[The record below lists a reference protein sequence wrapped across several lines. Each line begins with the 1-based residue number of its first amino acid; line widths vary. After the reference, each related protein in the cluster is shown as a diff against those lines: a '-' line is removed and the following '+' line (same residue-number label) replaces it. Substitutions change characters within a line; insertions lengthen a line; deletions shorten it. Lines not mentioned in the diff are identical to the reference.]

1 MSYILG
7 LTGGISTGKSP
18 LSDTLRG
25 KGVPVVDADRISHAV
40 TAPGGAAIPRII
52 EAFGADYVRDG
63 ELDRKA
69 LGALVFSDPEALAK
83 LNAVTHPLILDEMQA
98 QIAEAE
104 KSGAPVVVLDV
115 PLLFETGFDRL
126 CDEVWCAWI
135 PKKLQLERLMAR
147 NALTRAEAESRI
159 GSQMSAWEKRRR
171 SDRYI
176 DTRGTK
182 DESAAKVSAMYEEL
196 LERIDRERNDA
207 QNG

>member
-7 LTGGISTGKSP
+7 LTGGISTGKSH
-18 LSDTLRG
+18 LSDTLRA
-25 KGVPVVDADRISHAV
+25 KGAPVVDADRISHAV
-40 TAPGGAAIPRII
+40 TAPGGAAIPRIR

-83 LNAVTHPLILDEMQA
+83 LNALTHPLIFDGMQA

-147 NALTRAEAESRI
+147 DALTRAEAESRI

>member
-7 LTGGISTGKSP
+7 LTGGISTGKSH

-40 TAPGGAAIPRII
+40 TALGGAAIPRIR

-69 LGALVFSDPEALAK
+69 LGALVFNNPEALAK
-83 LNAVTHPLILDEMQA
+83 LNALTHPLIFDGMQA

-147 NALTRAEAESRI
+147 DALTRAEAESRI

>member
-7 LTGGISTGKSP
+7 LTGGISTGKSH

-40 TAPGGAAIPRII
+40 TAPGGAAIPRIL
-52 EAFGADYVRDG
+52 EAFSADYVRDG

-69 LGALVFSDPEALAK
+69 LGSLVFSDPEALAK
-83 LNAVTHPLILDEMQA
+83 LNALTHPLIFDEMQA

-147 NALTRAEAESRI
+147 NVLTRAEAESRI

>member
-7 LTGGISTGKSP
+7 LTGGISTGKSH

-40 TAPGGAAIPRII
+40 TALGGAAIPRIR

-83 LNAVTHPLILDEMQA
+83 LNALTHPLIFDEMQA

-126 CDEVWCAWI
+126 CDEVWCARI

-147 NALTRAEAESRI
+147 DALTRAEAESRI

>member
-7 LTGGISTGKSP
+7 LTGGISTGKSH
-18 LSDTLRG
+18 LNDTLRG

-40 TAPGGAAIPRII
+40 TALGGAAIPRIR

-83 LNAVTHPLILDEMQA
+83 LNALTHPLIFDEMQA

-147 NALTRAEAESRI
+147 DALTRAEAESRI
-159 GSQMSAWEKRRR
+159 GSQMSAGEKRRR

>member
-7 LTGGISTGKSP
+7 LTGGISTGKSH

-40 TAPGGAAIPRII
+40 TALGGAAIPRIR

-69 LGALVFSDPEALAK
+69 LGALVFNNPEALAK
-83 LNAVTHPLILDEMQA
+83 LNALTHPLIFDEMQA

-147 NALTRAEAESRI
+147 DALTPAEAESRI

>member
-7 LTGGISTGKSP
+7 LTGGISTGKSH

-40 TAPGGAAIPRII
+40 TALGGAAIPRIR

-83 LNAVTHPLILDEMQA
+83 LNALTHPLIFDEMQA

-147 NALTRAEAESRI
+147 DALTRAEAESRI

>member
-7 LTGGISTGKSP
+7 LTGGISTGKSH

-40 TAPGGAAIPRII
+40 TALGGAAIPRIR

-83 LNAVTHPLILDEMQA
+83 LNALTHPLIFDGMQA

-147 NALTRAEAESRI
+147 DALTRAEAESRI

>member
-7 LTGGISTGKSP
+7 LTGGISTGKSH

-40 TAPGGAAIPRII
+40 TAPGGAAIPRIR

-69 LGALVFSDPEALAK
+69 LGALVFSNPEALAK
-83 LNAVTHPLILDEMQA
+83 LNALMHPLIFDGMQV

-147 NALTRAEAESRI
+147 DALTRAEAESRI

>member
-7 LTGGISTGKSP
+7 LTGGISTGKSH

-40 TAPGGAAIPRII
+40 TALGGAAIPRIR

-83 LNAVTHPLILDEMQA
+83 LNALTHPLIFDEMQA

-147 NALTRAEAESRI
+147 DALTRAEAESRI

-196 LERIDRERNDA
+196 LERIDRERTDA